1 MPIKLQTTVTQ
12 EFMDK
17 CVEQAKREGY
27 TKATGVNMALWLRN
41 LVEDRIN
48 GRQVGG
54 SMPPGDGYRWGR

>member
-27 TKATGVNMALWLRN
+27 TKATGVNMAAWLR
-41 LVEDRIN
+41 ER
-48 GRQVGG
+48 VGDYMTDQEMRRAG
-54 SMPPGDGYRWGR
+54 K